1 MGNFSRNTFD
11 QTKNYVAVR
20 LEQGVPLVD
29 ADWNELEDVTRFE
42 IYEALLAAAG
52 NVASRGGLTVAPA
65 GAGNDLTVSAG
76 RAVINGRPVRI
87 WAPLRYSTQ
96 RYASPATAAADGVV
110 AVTPMPLTPPAGTRT
125 DVVYLDIFEREV
137 TSVEDA
143 TLINGAIGIETST
156 RLKREV
162 IVRVAQGSTT
172 PPAPPAGHSF
182 LPIALLNRNAGPLT
196 AGQIQDVKPY
206 ALPLGAREVAFAPF
220 LSPTTFSGSVYGNWA
235 LDIVA
240 YPNQLVA
247 RKPSAQLTALGIMQ
261 LPLPDGA
268 RLNQVRLRGFLG
280 TGLLSWRLARS
291 LHAGGSSTL
300 LASDLFFSAGA
311 FDRVLTIP
319 ATEPPVANATSS
331 YTLYVYASGTPGVID
346 IYGGSVR
353 LVP

>member
-1 MGNFSRNTFD
+1 MGNFSRDTFD

-65 GAGNDLTVSAG
+65 GAGDDLTVSVG

-87 WAPLRYSTQ
+87 WAPLRYTTQ
-96 RYASPATAAADGVV
+96 RYATPATAAADGVA
-110 AVTPMPLTPPAGTRT
+110 AVTPMPLTQPAGTRT

-182 LPIALLNRNAGPLT
+182 LPIALLNRNAAPLT

-206 ALPLGAREVAFAPF
+206 ALPLGAREVAFAPIF
-220 LSPTTFSGSVYGNWA
+220 SPVTYAGTGYGSWWN
-235 LDIVA
+235 DIVA

-247 RKPSAQLTALGIMQ
+247 RKFTPQLSALGIMH

-268 RLNQVRLRGFLG
+268 RLTQVRLRGFLG
-280 TGLLSWRLARS
+280 IGVLSWRFARAP
-291 LHAGGSSTL
+291 HTGGASTL
-300 LASDLFFSAGA
+300 IATDFLSTAGA

-319 ATEPPVANATSS
+319 AAEPPVDNAASS

-353 LVP
+353 FVP